1 MKYIQKEI
9 HFRTDISQVP
19 LSIIH
24 DNPKEFGPLHIKLCK
39 GIDFTDKNQLP
50 IVTRVVESIPD
61 RMSSFHRLK
70 NVHANRLKGSC
81 VHFFVDDKKI
91 EPLWT
96 KPQFYA
102 KVLSRFDFVIST
114 DFSVYMDMLRI
125 QKWWNDFRN
134 KLLAAYFQRF
144 GVRIVPAPSWADME
158 DIERYAEGW
167 PRESLIAINSTGV
180 GHDKRSIHNW
190 LDGYYAM
197 LDILKP
203 KHILRYG
210 RMMEG
215 EFHDISTFYDNN
227 NQKGAYY
234 GRKRI
239 LL

>member
-1 MKYIQKEI
+1 MTYVQTEI
-9 HFRTDISQVP
+9 PFMTDLSQTP
-19 LSIIH
+19 LSVISES
-24 DNPKEFGPLHIKLCK
+24 PKEFGPLHIELCN

-50 IVTRVVESIPD
+50 IVNSVDEIIPE
-61 RMSSFHRLK
+61 RLSSLHRLK
-70 NVHANRLKGSC
+70 NLSIDRLKGAC

-102 KVLSRFDFVIST
+102 KVLSKFDFVLST
-114 DFSVYMDMLRI
+114 DFSVYMEMLRI

-144 GVRIVPAPSWADME
+144 GVRVIPAPSWADME
-158 DIERYAEGW
+158 DIDRYAEGW
-167 PRESLIAINSTGV
+167 PKESLIAINSTGV
-180 GHDKRSIHNW
+180 GYDKLSIHNW
-190 LDGYYAM
+190 LDGYFAM
-197 LDILKP
+197 VDILKP

-210 RMMEG
+210 RMIEG
-215 EFHDISTFYDNN
+215 EYLDISTYYENN